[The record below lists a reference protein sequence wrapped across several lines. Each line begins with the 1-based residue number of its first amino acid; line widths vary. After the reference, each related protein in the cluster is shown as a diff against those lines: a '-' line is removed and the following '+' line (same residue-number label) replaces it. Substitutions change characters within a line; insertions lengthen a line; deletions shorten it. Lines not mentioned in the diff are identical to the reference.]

1 MGKKLRV
8 GIFSF
13 TGDEGCVITF
23 VEILNYKLKDWK
35 DKVDFVYARILKA
48 NNTMNDLDVAFVE
61 GAISNSKE
69 LKLLQE
75 IRDKAKKVVAIGS
88 CAINGSPSNN
98 RNFFDK
104 ERLEEIKPILERFSH
119 LPSVEP
125 IGKYIKVDAEVP
137 GCPIIEEKFIQIME
151 NYFKEFGVE

>member
-75 IRDKAKKVVAIGS
+75 IRDKTKKVVA
-88 CAINGSPSNN
+88 
-98 RNFFDK
+98 
-104 ERLEEIKPILERFSH
+104 
-119 LPSVEP
+119 
-125 IGKYIKVDAEVP
+125 
-137 GCPIIEEKFIQIME
+137 
-151 NYFKEFGVE
+151 